1 LLLLI
6 TSSGDATADLLA
18 DHFSEP
24 FFRLN
29 VDIYHEYD
37 FVFTPEFWEVQDP
50 TGRNISSET
59 ASRCVWWK
67 AFLNSLNDDQFIK
80 HEVQY
85 AINELYN
92 WFRSRNL
99 IIGNPPNVENELGK
113 IRQAKIASE
122 FFRIPDQRVGW
133 GNFLTRGLDSSV
145 NWVAKS
151 LSSQLMADGKAL
163 FTTEVD
169 PYLLDPQFIWTLQ
182 NKISADHDVTIQVAG
197 TDIFAFSRSRKDLK
211 SLDWRREIFTSDTE
225 WLPYELSPELKNK
238 IQKMMVKF
246 GLDWGRID
254 LLDCNGTLYFLE
266 INPNGQWAFLDPQ
279 NEHSM
284 ITTIAKYLEFYQTH

>member
-6 TSSGDATADLLA
+6 TSSGDATADLLV
-18 DHFSEP
+18 DHFSES

-37 FVFTPEFWEVQDP
+37 FVFTPEFWEIQDP
-50 TGRNISSET
+50 SGRHISSET

-67 AFLNSLNDDQFIK
+67 VFLTSLIEDQFIK

-85 AINELYN
+85 AIKELYS
-92 WFRSRNL
+92 WFRSRHL
-99 IIGNPPNVENELGK
+99 IIGNPPSIENELGK

-122 FFRIPDQRVGW
+122 FFRIPEQRIAW
-133 GNFLTRGLDSSV
+133 GKYLTRGLDSTAS
-145 NWVAKS
+145 WVVKS
-151 LSSQLMADGKAL
+151 LSSQLMSEGKAL

-169 PYLLDPQFIWTLQ
+169 PYVLDPRFIWTLQ
-182 NKISADHDVTIQVAG
+182 NMIFSESDVTIQIVGNEA
-197 TDIFAFSRSRKDLK
+197 FAFSRSRKDLK
-211 SLDWRREIFTSDTE
+211 SPDWRREIFTSDTK
-225 WLPYELSPELKNK
+225 WLPYKLSHEEQANVHC
-238 IQKMMVKF
+238 MMDKF

-254 LLDCNGTLYFLE
+254 MLACDGSLFFLE

-279 NEHSM
+279 NERGM
-284 ITTIAKYLEFYQTH
+284 ITTVAKYLEFHKTH